1 MAKSFTETKIPICG
15 DEYFFKRCSNQTL
28 VEFDKRIEEEYNSI
42 QSLIKEVDNLTD
54 EQERLEKKIARKE
67 NKIDLLQDKSEMTDK
82 EIDTCLKLEDEI
94 ENLESDLYDIK
105 QKLSD
110 LNDEHP
116 ENINREFTDK
126 VNVILSEKAEALLD
140 GITAKEF
147 LDKADNVDMNIVRN
161 IEKYYQM
168 CMVGE
173 REKKIQQEIRDDV
186 SEFLR
191 NQKELRN
198 Q

>member
-15 DEYFFKRCSNQTL
+15 SEYYFKRCSNQTL
-28 VEFDKRIEEEYNSI
+28 VEFDKRIEEEYTNI
-42 QSLIKEVDNLTD
+42 QSLIKEVEGLTD
-54 EQERLEKKIARKE
+54 QQERLEKQISRKE
-67 NKIDLLQDKSEMTDK
+67 RKVDLMQDKSEMTDK

-94 ENLESDLYDIK
+94 EGLESELYDVKK
-105 QKLSD
+105 QLSD
-110 LNDEHP
+110 LNEEHP

-126 VNVILSEKAEALLD
+126 VNAILAEKAEALLD

-147 LDKADNVDMNIVRN
+147 LDNADQVDMNIVRN

-186 SEFLR
+186 SEFLK